1 MAATF
6 CSMSDDRIRKVQGQ
20 RLAEARLKAGWR
32 SSRSAAIENGWA
44 ESSYRA
50 HENGSRTI
58 GLDDAEIY
66 ARRFRAAGV
75 SITAQEILFGSGSG
89 APHDAGSIPD
99 ELIVAGARIPL
110 SDRTLR
116 GGARD
121 LPVPGIALGGSE
133 EEGDFQLNG
142 EVQYYLDRPAG
153 LVGRKRAFAVVIRND
168 SMIHSYKPS
177 WPIFVDPDGR
187 QPVAG
192 VDDVLIELYPNEEGR
207 AGPAFV
213 KKLISRRGN
222 EVVLWQ
228 QNPEKEIRF
237 PIDRVKQILRVI
249 PYPEAMG
256 LAV

>member
-1 MAATF
+1 MWDI
-6 CSMSDDRIRKVQGQ
+6 SNMSGLKEFVED
-20 RLAEARLKAGWR
+20 RLAELERNPFEAARKGGLER
-32 SSRSAAIENGWA
+32 SFVNDIL
-44 ESSYRA
+44 
-50 HENGSRTI
+50 I
-58 GLDDAEIY
+58 GKKHS
-66 ARRFRAAGV
+66 V
-75 SITAQEILFGSGSG
+75 SG
-89 APHDAGSIPD
+89 AKIPLLAEALD
-99 ELIVAGARIPL
+99 TTSEAIIVAMVRRPSRPVRPTAELPL
-110 SDRTLR
+110 SDVGPRTELSPTPLR

-142 EVQYYLDRPAG
+142 EVQYFLDRPAG
-153 LVGRKRAFAVVIRND
+153 LVGRKRAFAVVIRNE
-168 SMIHSYKPS
+168 SMIHSYRPG

-192 VDDVLIELYPNEEGR
+192 VDDVLIELYPAEEGR

-213 KKLISRRGN
+213 KKLVSRRGN

-237 PIDRVKQILRVI
+237 ATDRVKQILRVI

-256 LAV
+256 LSV

>member
-1 MAATF
+1 MQKLPEILA
-6 CSMSDDRIRKVQGQ
+6 RIDE
-20 RLAEARLKAGWR
+20 RLVDLKLNDSSASKRAGKPD
-32 SSRSAAIENGWA
+32 AIRN
-44 ESSYRA
+44 
-50 HENGSRTI
+50 
-58 GLDDAEIY
+58 
-66 ARRFRAAGV
+66 ARRAASDPNRQG
-75 SITAQEILFGSGSG
+75 ITVGTLTAL
-89 APHDAGSIPD
+89 ADALETTLSWLADGIGPKEVRPEVGPRT
-99 ELIVAGARIPL
+99 ELSPVP
-110 SDRTLR
+110 LR

-133 EEGDFQLNG
+133 EDGDFQLNG

-168 SMIHSYKPS
+168 SMIDSYKPG

-192 VDDVLIELYPNEEGR
+192 VDDVLIELYPEEEGR

-213 KKLISRRGN
+213 KKLLARRGS

-228 QNPEKEIRF
+228 QNPPKELRF
-237 PIDRVKQILRVI
+237 PLDRVKQTLRVI

-256 LAV
+256 LQVN